1 MGADCSKRVRAIVA
15 ALPCLALAGSL
26 ACQPES
32 ANEGIVGHVK
42 PIEPG
47 EELTTGARFERFGEA
62 PVSGGDVPA
71 GRWFLA
77 PAATPDDQE
86 KLFRELET
94 LGYVAGSKPPTA
106 NPTVPPYDAA
116 RTWPGIN
123 FHVSGHGRVALLTDL
138 DGNVLHQWHV
148 RREDGGGDFAA
159 PYIFRARPF
168 PNGDLLAL
176 LPGEAL
182 VKIDRDSKVLW
193 RYEARVHHDFE
204 VLEDG
209 TIYVLNNRAR
219 ILPRIDQERPV
230 LEPFI
235 EILSPHGRLLR
246 RVSLLEAVERSP
258 FASLYRNSPVR
269 TGDVFHTNTLEVL
282 DGRFADRAP
291 WLKRGNVLTSFL
303 VLDTIAVV
311 DMETDTVV
319 QAWMGSFRDQHDP
332 KLLDNGNFLLFDN
345 RGGGIAS
352 SVMEFDPVTGDMK
365 WEYRGDEDDPFFTET
380 CGTTQRFANGNTLIT
395 ESDRGR
401 AFEVD
406 RRGEIVWEFFNP
418 YRAGESQEFVA
429 AILDMQRLP
438 PDFPLDWARP
448 PEGRSARQ

>member
-1 MGADCSKRVRAIVA
+1 M
-15 ALPCLALAGSL
+15 
-26 ACQPES
+26 
-32 ANEGIVGHVK
+32 
-42 PIEPG
+42 
-47 EELTTGARFERFGEA
+47 
-62 PVSGGDVPA
+62 
-71 GRWFLA
+71 
-77 PAATPDDQE
+77 
-86 KLFRELET
+86 
-94 LGYVAGSKPPTA
+94 
-106 NPTVPPYDAA
+106 
-116 RTWPGIN
+116 
-123 FHVSGHGRVALLTDL
+123 
-138 DGNVLHQWHV
+138 
-148 RREDGGGDFAA
+148 
-159 PYIFRARPF
+159 
-168 PNGDLLAL
+168 
-176 LPGEAL
+176 
-182 VKIDRDSKVLW
+182 
-193 RYEARVHHDFE
+193 
-204 VLEDG
+204 
-209 TIYVLNNRAR
+209 
-219 ILPRIDQERPV
+219 
-230 LEPFI
+230 
-235 EILSPHGRLLR
+235 
-246 RVSLLEAVERSP
+246 
-258 FASLYRNSPVR
+258 
-269 TGDVFHTNTLEVL
+269 L

-365 WEYRGDEDDPFFTET
+365 WEYRGDEDDPFCTET